1 MWSRYAGLQLAEVST
16 AGFRFLA
23 ELSKG
28 PVGPRNQRLPL
39 VFFAARIVN
48 AWNSLPDHVVDV
60 NSLKQFETRLDNFWR
75 DQEMLCLTG
84 PLK

>member
-23 ELSKG
+23 ELSK
-28 PVGPRNQRLPL
+28 RASRSTESKAAFS
-39 VFFAARIVN
+39 FFAARIVN

-60 NSLKQFETRLDNFWR
+60 NSLKRFETRLDKFWR

-84 PLK
+84 PLI